1 MVDKLIEDLD
11 GFLSPILKRLRLFIA
26 RFQAI
31 RNFTVES
38 TGKSYRYVDIF
49 VLERVQLCKIE
60 SMPYVVR
67 VLVESA
73 FRHYLQGDISADE
86 ALGIIDWGSSDV
98 RLSEVPVYATRILGQ
113 DFTYGPLNCDIAEL
127 REELAARGLDPALVN
142 PRIQTDVV
150 IDHSLIVEHFGASDS
165 EQRNID
171 IEFQRNK
178 ERYRLFKWAASSVK
192 NLRVFPKQGICHQ
205 VNMEYLAE
213 VVYQEKEL
221 SADGALGRPTGMVFP
236 DICIGIDSHTPMVNS
251 LGVLSFGVGGIEA
264 MVAMFGEPLPVVAPE
279 VIGIRV
285 VGRLPSFG
293 VLATDVAL
301 TVTELCR
308 ELDVNGKFV
317 EFFGPGLSQLTAADR
332 ATIANMAPEQG
343 ATVSYFPIDG
353 AVLDYLRT
361 TARSEEH
368 IALVDAYA
376 RAAHL
381 FRDESSERIGYSRV
395 VELDLSRVRPSAA
408 GPKRPQDRQVIY
420 FLGENFQRGL
430 SRQPDEKQGFGVPV
444 SQANKLLTVTLDD
457 TVWYLRHGFIALAA
471 ITSCTN
477 TSNPAAMIAAGLVA
491 KKAAARGLHVL
502 PYVKTS
508 FAPGSRAVPK
518 YLEKA
523 GLLKWLEDVGFFLT
537 GRDCSV
543 CIGNS
548 GPLVPEISEIITQ
561 QNMVATS
568 VLSGNR
574 NFTYRIHPQIEGNY
588 LMSPPWVVIYALVG
602 TVVINTETQPI
613 GFSSEGVPVYLD
625 ELWPTK
631 EEIDEVM
638 ASVITPEI
646 YNEVYYEDRV
656 IPPQWDEIAIQESL
670 LFPWDEASTY
680 VRRPPFLREKSAV
693 RDRISIRN
701 AQVLGVFG
709 NSVTTDHISPAG
721 FIASTSDSAQYL
733 RERGVSSGDFNS
745 YGSRRAN
752 YEVMVR
758 GTFANRGVRN
768 LLAQGQTG
776 NFTVHHPT
784 NQLMSFY
791 QASLLYKE
799 ENVPLVI
806 FAKRGWGNGSSRDW
820 AAKGLERLGVKAV
833 LFESCER
840 IHRSNLVG
848 MGILPLQ
855 FREGESYETLGLD
868 GTELV
873 SIDLPSLPEP
883 RQAMQ
888 VIAYHRDG
896 AEKVRFEVVC
906 RIDTPREVEYYRYG
920 GILPWALQRFM
931 ATGKA

>member
-1 MVDKLIEDLD
+1 MVDKLIEDIN
-11 GFLSPILKRLRLFIA
+11 GVMSPILKRLRLFAA
-26 RFQAI
+26 RFFAF
-31 RNFTVES
+31 RSFTVES
-38 TGKSYRYVDIF
+38 TGRSYRFVDIS

-86 ALGIIDWGSSDV
+86 ALGIIDWGKSDAV
-98 RLSEVPVYATRILGQ
+98 VSEIPVYATRILGQ

-150 IDHSLIVEHFGASDS
+150 IDHSLIVEHSGASDS

-171 IEFQRNK
+171 IEFQRNR
-178 ERYRLFKWAASSVK
+178 ERYRLFKWAAGSVK

-213 VVYQEKEL
+213 VIYQEKKL
-221 SADGALGRPTGMVFP
+221 SADGSLGRPTGLVFP

-264 MVAMFGEPLPVVAPE
+264 MVGMFGEPLPVVVPE
-279 VIGIRV
+279 VIGIRLT
-285 VGRLPSFG
+285 GRLPSFG

-301 TVTELCR
+301 AVTQLCR
-308 ELDVNGKFV
+308 KIDVNGKFV

-343 ATVSYFPIDG
+343 STVSYFPIDS
-353 AVLDYLRT
+353 AVLDYLTT
-361 TARSEEH
+361 TARSEEQ
-368 IALVDAYA
+368 IVLVDAYA

-381 FRDESSERIGYSRV
+381 FRGESGNNIRYSRV
-395 VELDLSRVRPSAA
+395 IELDLSKVTPSAA
-408 GPKRPQDRQVIY
+408 GPKRPQDRQIIY
-420 FLGENFQRGL
+420 ALGENFQEGL
-430 SRQPDEKQGFGVPV
+430 TKLPDEKQGLGVHP
-444 SQANKLLTVTLDD
+444 SQFEKLLTVTLNEKS
-457 TVWYLRHGFIALAA
+457 WYLRHGFIALAA

-491 KKAAARGLHVL
+491 KKAAARGLHVP

-518 YLEKA
+518 YLEQA
-523 GLLKWLEDVGFFLT
+523 GLLKALEDVGFFLT

-561 QNMVATS
+561 HNMVATS

-588 LMSPPWVVIYALVG
+588 LMSPPWVVIFALVG
-602 TVVINTETQPI
+602 TVVVNTETQPI

-625 ELWPTK
+625 ELWPSK

-638 ASVITPEI
+638 ARVITREI
-646 YNEVYYEDRV
+646 FHEVYHEEHEL
-656 IPPQWDEIAIQESL
+656 PPQWEEIEIEESL
-670 LFPWDEASTY
+670 LFPWDDASTY
-680 VRRPPFLREKSAV
+680 VRRPPFLREKSDV

-733 RERGVSSGDFNS
+733 RERGVAPGDFNS
-745 YGSRRAN
+745 YGARRAN

-768 LLAQGQTG
+768 ALAGGQSG
-776 NFTVHHPT
+776 NVTLHHPT

-791 QASLLYKE
+791 QASLLYKQ

-806 FAKRGWGNGSSRDW
+806 FARRGWGSGSSRDW
-820 AAKGLERLGVKAV
+820 AAKGLERLGVQAV
-833 LFESCER
+833 IFESCER

-855 FREGESYETLGLD
+855 FREGQSYETLGLD
-868 GTELV
+868 GSELV
-873 SIDLPSLPEP
+873 SIEFPSLPQP
-883 RQAMQ
+883 RQLVQ
-888 VIAYHRDG
+888 VIAYNRNG

-920 GILPWALQRFM
+920 GILPWALQRFI
-931 ATGKA
+931 AASKA